1 MSVSSFVTLKKVHT
15 YGVMYNQHLKSV
27 IIDRHTKIF
36 DSQDELM
43 SNGYIDASK
52 IDLYATKWFNK
63 DNINVGLIA
72 H

>member
-1 MSVSSFVTLKKVHT
+1 MIDQT
-15 YGVMYNQHLKSV
+15 
-27 IIDRHTKIF
+27 IDRHTKIF
-36 DSQDELM
+36 DSQYELM